1 LFRSIKFDTKVRQG
15 VGGYFVVWLKL
26 TLLKR
31 SLIPEA
37 MLPDWQAIEYLQAG
51 SPAQQ
56 AAYHTLQRHAILPL
70 LQAYTPILVGTFPLN
85 IAIASND
92 LDIICEVHDFPAF
105 SQLVA
110 QHFGHC
116 PAYTTRQIQ
125 VGGVASLVISFR
137 LDEME
142 VEVFGQPLA
151 SKQQNGYRHLV
162 VEARLLALGGAAFKQ
177 AVIDLKTQGLKT
189 EPAFATLLA
198 LPGDAYQA
206 LLHLESATDAEL
218 ASLLPQC

>member
-1 LFRSIKFDTKVRQG
+1 
-15 VGGYFVVWLKL
+15 
-26 TLLKR
+26 
-31 SLIPEA
+31 

-51 SPAQQ
+51 SLAQQ
-56 AAYHTLQRHAILPL
+56 AAYYTLQRHAILPL
-70 LQAYTPILVGTFPLN
+70 LQAYTPILVGTFPLD
-85 IAIASND
+85 IAIASSD

-105 SQLVA
+105 SQLVGR
-110 QHFGHC
+110 HFGHC
-116 PAYTTRQIQ
+116 PVYTARQIE
-125 VGGVASLVISFR
+125 VGGVASLLISFR
-137 LDEME
+137 LDEVE

-151 SKQQNGYRHLV
+151 PEQQNGYRHLV
-162 VEARLLALGGAAFKQ
+162 VEARLLALGGAAFKK

-198 LPGDAYQA
+198 LLGDAYQA